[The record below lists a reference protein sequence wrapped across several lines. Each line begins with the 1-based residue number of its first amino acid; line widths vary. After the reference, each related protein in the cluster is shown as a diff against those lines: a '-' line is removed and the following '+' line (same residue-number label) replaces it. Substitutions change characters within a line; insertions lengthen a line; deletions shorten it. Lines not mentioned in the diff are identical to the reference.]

1 MTLLPEIRYLLY
13 AQALA
18 ADTIN
23 TLCASKRVY
32 DEATICVYKSG
43 FLRLDIQSMITPRFR
58 HYSSP
63 QPVNGQTALI
73 SAVGSY
79 HFPDM
84 ALVQNIRIDVFCTT
98 LREKKHW

>member
-79 HFPDM
+79 DM
-84 ALVQNIRIDVFCTT
+84 ALVQNIRIDVVCTT
-98 LREKKHW
+98 LREK